1 MGLARYLDKKQDGK
15 RIAKAEEIL
24 YLCYLAVIVLYQ
36 YLFSTMFQISWP
48 ANWDLMLRLLG
59 YGLVFFKILMDDRW
73 DWGEIAFAGLIVV
86 GFYGSWKTEH
96 SLDLIYGLILIL
108 GAKNISFDKIA
119 KVYLA
124 VQVPAILVTGY
135 CSLHGYIAYLTY
147 DYGNGRIAHAFGSI
161 YRTDFCAHL
170 FFLACCIIWISRKK
184 IWYAEGIFVLWL
196 AWFADRYCAA
206 RNSTICLLLLGCGA
220 LAIQGARDIRS
231 WLQKRRKTG
240 RNKKAASWGRALLFC
255 ACFSTPVFAAVS
267 VLVSRFYRAD
277 VTWMVKLDS
286 VLSGRLNL
294 GKEGFNR
301 YNVKLFG
308 QYVQQIGAGG
318 QTDPGQTYFFL
329 DVSYVNMLLRLGI
342 VLFAAVV
349 LIYFFSSLKAWKS
362 RDYVCIFILFLAA
375 LHCCV
380 EHHMAE
386 LSYDMFLLL
395 PFAETGWEKTGLFIG
410 SRRSGK
416 KSSFT
421 HTKVSG
427 IKGD

>member
-1 MGLARYLDKKQDGK
+1 MGLARYLDKKQDGR

-24 YLCYLAVIVLYQ
+24 YLCYLAVIVWYQ

-48 ANWDLMLRLLG
+48 VHWDLMLRLLG

-73 DWGEIAFAGLIVV
+73 DWGEIAFSGLIIA

-108 GAKNISFDKIA
+108 GAKNIPFDKIA
-119 KVYLA
+119 KVYLV
-124 VQVPAILVTGY
+124 VQVPSILVTVY
-135 CSLHGYIAYLTY
+135 CSLQGYIAYLTY

-240 RNKKAASWGRALLFC
+240 VNKRAAAWGRALLFC
-255 ACFSTPVFAAVS
+255 ACFSTPVFAVAS
-267 VLVSRFYRAD
+267 VMVSRFYRAD
-277 VTWMVKLDS
+277 VAWMGRLDS
-286 VLSGRLNL
+286 ILNHRLSL
-294 GKEGFNR
+294 GKEGFTR
-301 YNVKLFG
+301 YNIKLWG
-308 QYVQQIGAGG
+308 QYVQQAGAGG
-318 QTDPGQTYFFL
+318 QPDPGQTYFFL

-416 KSSFT
+416 KNSLT

-427 IKGD
+427 RKGD

>member
-124 VQVPAILVTGY
+124 VQVPAILVTVY

-294 GKEGFNR
+294 GKEGFNH

-308 QYVQQIGAGG
+308 QYVQQVGAGG

-395 PFAETGWEKTGLFIG
+395 PFAETGWEKKGLFIG
-410 SRRSGK
+410 SRRSSK

>member
-48 ANWDLMLRLLG
+48 THWDLMLRLLG

-73 DWGEIAFAGLIVV
+73 DWGEIAFAVLIVA

-108 GAKNISFDKIA
+108 GAKNISFDTIA

-124 VQVPAILVTGY
+124 VQVPAILVTVY

-170 FFLACCIIWISRKK
+170 FFLACCIIWNSRKK

-231 WLQKRRKTG
+231 WLQKCRKTG
-240 RNKKAASWGRALLFC
+240 RNKKAASWGRGVLFC
-255 ACFSTPVFAAVS
+255 ACFSTPVFAAAS
-267 VLVSRFYRAD
+267 VLVSRFYHAD

-286 VLSGRLNL
+286 VLSGRLSL

-318 QTDPGQTYFFL
+318 QTDSGQTYFFL

-395 PFAETGWEKTGLFIG
+395 PFAENGWEKTGLFIG

>member
-1 MGLARYLDKKQDGK
+1 MGLARYLDKKQDGR

-24 YLCYLAVIVLYQ
+24 YLCYLAVIVWYQ

-48 ANWDLMLRLLG
+48 AHWDLMLRFLG

-73 DWGEIAFAGLIVV
+73 DWEEIVFACLIIA

-124 VQVPAILVTGY
+124 VQIPSILVTVY

-170 FFLACCIIWISRKK
+170 FFLACCMIWISRKK

-196 AWFADRYCAA
+196 AWFVDRYCAA

-220 LAIQGARDIRS
+220 LAIQGTRDIRS
-231 WLQKRRKTG
+231 WLQKRKKTG
-240 RNKKAASWGRALLFC
+240 TKKKAAVWVRVVLFC
-255 ACFSTPVFAAVS
+255 VCFSTPVFAAAS
-267 VLVSRFYRAD
+267 VLASRFFRAD
-277 VTWMVKLDS
+277 VTWMARLDTL
-286 VLSGRLNL
+286 LSSRLRL
-294 GKEGFNR
+294 GKEGFDR
-301 YNVKLFG
+301 YNVTLFG

-342 VLFAAVV
+342 VFFAAVV
-349 LIYFFSSLKAWKS
+349 LIYFISSLKAWKS
-362 RDYVCIFILFLAA
+362 RDYVCVFILFLAA

-395 PFAETGWEKTGLFIG
+395 PFAETGWKKSRLFIG
-410 SRRSGK
+410 SRRNGK
-416 KSSFT
+416 KRLLA
-421 HTKVSG
+421 HIVSG
-427 IKGD
+427 TEDD